1 MGWGG
6 VGWGRGGMST
16 FLVLRSLSCATLQ
29 RSVGSKTTLHVAT
42 LLGSLGPCY
51 VTCYY
56 AAEISGIVATLPVTT
71 GFQFP
76 IKSVS
81 KYQSQFPNTFFQFP
95 NTTPSFRIPLSSF
108 RIPLPVSEY
117 QFPNTTSQFPNTTLQ
132 FPNTTVQFPNTTV
145 QFPNTTSSFRIPVS
159 EYHLQFP
166 NTTRQFPNTTVTNM
180 SDPVSR

>member
-1 MGWGG
+1 M
-6 VGWGRGGMST
+6 
-16 FLVLRSLSCATLQ
+16 
-29 RSVGSKTTLHVAT
+29 GSKTTLHVTT
-42 LLGSLGPCY
+42 LLGSLGPYY

-56 AAEISGIVATLPVTT
+56 AAEISGIVATLLVTT

-76 IKSVS
+76 IISVS

-117 QFPNTTSQFPNTTLQ
+117 Q

-166 NTTRQFPNTTVTNM
+166 NTTRQFPNTTVTPCRRTRRRM
-180 SDPVSR
+180 APSTTWW